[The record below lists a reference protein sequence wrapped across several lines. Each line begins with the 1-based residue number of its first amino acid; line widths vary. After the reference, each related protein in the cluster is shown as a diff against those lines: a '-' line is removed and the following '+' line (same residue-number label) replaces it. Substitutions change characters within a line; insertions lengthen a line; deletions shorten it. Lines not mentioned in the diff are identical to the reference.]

1 MRNLQAIADRVE
13 IEALR
18 AEFTDAGMMCD
29 YDRLASLFTG
39 DGAWRMPH
47 IDVEFIS
54 RDEIRTGIERLRGLW
69 EYAVQNV
76 HPGAIRLEGDTAV
89 GRAYIA
95 EFGRL
100 RDGRSH
106 LNYAVYHDRYQRTP
120 DGWKF
125 RERVYEVS
133 YLDTTPLAGSAP
145 RAAGTLADTAK
156 DLFRWQANNSPER
169 LTGL

>member
-1 MRNLQAIADRVE
+1 MGPLQAIADCVE
-13 IEALR
+13 IQALC
-18 AEFTDAGMMCD
+18 AEFTDAGMMRD
-29 YDRLASLFTG
+29 HDRFASLFTR

-54 RDEIRTGIERLRGLW
+54 REEIRIGIERLRGLW

-106 LNYAVYHDRYQRTP
+106 LNHAVYHDCYQRTP
-120 DGWKF
+120 DGWRFK
-125 RERVYEVS
+125 ERVYEVR

-145 RAAGTLADTAK
+145 AAGTPADSAVE
-156 DLFRWQANNSPER
+156 DSR
-169 LTGL
+169 

>member
-1 MRNLQAIADRVE
+1 MRNVQGIADRVD

-18 AEFTDAGMMCD
+18 AEFTDAGMMRD
-29 YDRLASLFTG
+29 YDRFASLFTQ
-39 DGAWRMPH
+39 DGAWRIPH
-47 IDVEFIS
+47 IDVQFIGQG
-54 RDEIRTGIERLRGLW
+54 EIRIGIERLRGLW

-76 HPGAIRLEGDTAV
+76 HPGAIRVEGDTAV

-133 YLDTTPLAGSAP
+133 YVDTTPLAGSAP
-145 RAAGTLADTAK
+145 PPAGPLAETAK
-156 DLFRWQANNSPER
+156 GLFHQ
-169 LTGL
+169 

>member
-1 MRNLQAIADRVE
+1 MGPLQAIADCVE
-13 IEALR
+13 IQALC
-18 AEFTDAGMMCD
+18 AEFTDAGMMRD
-29 YDRLASLFTG
+29 HDRFASLFTR

-47 IDVEFIS
+47 IDVEFIT
-54 RDEIRTGIERLRGLW
+54 REEIRIGIQRLRGLW

-100 RDGRSH
+100 RDGHSH

-120 DGWKF
+120 DGWRF
-125 RERVYEVS
+125 AERVYEVR

-145 RAAGTLADTAK
+145 PAAGTPADTAVK
-156 DLFRWQANNSPER
+156 D
-169 LTGL
+169 GG